1 MSEIRVIQNGARV
14 VLLINGKRVEGMPH
28 QSAAQLGKAL
38 LGVARLAEEW
48 DQAERIAADQALL
61 MRAGA
66 PFGLSDNPKI
76 LAEARKQA
84 RHDRDLRRYIP
95 RPAIPAIASRETFGA
110 PTIRQTPPKEQTP

>member
-14 VLLINGKRVEGMPH
+14 LLLIDGKRVEGMPH
-28 QSAAQLGKAL
+28 HAAMQLSRAL
-38 LGVARLAEEW
+38 AGVAKLADEW
-48 DQAERIAADQALL
+48 DQAERIVADQALL

-76 LAEARKQA
+76 IAEARKQA
-84 RHDRDLRRYIP
+84 ELDRDLRRYLP

-110 PTIRQTPPKEQTP
+110 PTIRQTPPEEQKP